1 MKKTMNVL
9 FGLVIIASFLLT
21 ACTPP
26 PPPVT
31 KIQLDTAEDEAI
43 KEEKKAIQLEASK
56 GDLETELS
64 KTEAKLKSLKDYQ
77 QKLKAS
83 E

>member
-1 MKKTMNVL
+1 M
-9 FGLVIIASFLLT
+9 IIPSFLLT